1 MSTAEPAASRPFMPG
16 YGIVPPDMGGGL
28 LPWSWAVERLQ
39 RAHNYWVA
47 TTSPEGAPHLAAVW
61 GVWLDGAVHFSTG
74 GRTRKARHLAANP
87 ACVVT
92 PERADE
98 AVVLEGVAERVTEP
112 GELSR
117 LLAVYVDK
125 YGSGFP
131 DPDDNPVFAVRP
143 RVVIGLIERE
153 PEFTTRATRWRFAPA
168 APADPGR
175 RSQ

>member
-1 MSTAEPAASRPFMPG
+1 MAEPTPTAPRIPSG
-16 YGIVPPDMGGGL
+16 YGVPRDESGADV
-28 LPWSWAVERLQ
+28 LPWSWAVERLEAA
-39 RAHNYWVA
+39 RNYWLC
-47 TTSPEGAPHLAAVW
+47 TTRSTGRPHAAPVW

-153 PEFTTRATRWRFAPA
+153 PEYTTRATRWRFAPA